1 MIFAKS
7 KPQETLYEHTQK
19 LLENLKIL
27 KTMYGSKIENIL
39 PSVVNKELFW
49 HCVYTTAFYHDFGK
63 AYTPFQNVIREM
75 IGQEKI
81 YSPFKNDIPHGYLSP
96 AFLPFEEM
104 SNLLYNDN
112 ELIKIIV
119 QAIAFHHERNVI
131 PDKRHILEVISKDLE
146 PQLIKINEHM
156 ETNIQKL
163 DKFYLNDMENR
174 ITQSHKYY
182 QLYVLIKGILH
193 RLDHASS
200 AHIEVEVESKD
211 ALNEV
216 TEKHI
221 TLNLNSNL
229 RDVQIYT
236 RDNSHK
242 NLIIVASTGIGK
254 TEAALMWGGEDKT
267 FFTLPLRVS
276 LNSLYSRVKET
287 INFSEVGLLHSTS
300 LDYLADKGYEDA
312 LEIYEQSR
320 HLAKKLNFTTV
331 DQIFP
336 FVFKYLGYE
345 KIYATLAYSKIIV
358 DEIQAYSPSM
368 AASIIKGLEMIYVLN
383 GKFLIMTATLPRI
396 YKDYLIQKGI
406 PFEEKQFLS
415 TLERHFVTINEKSI
429 LDDVDQIIEK
439 SKESKVLVLANTV
452 AQATN
457 IYNTIKSN
465 MTSGVHKNVNLL
477 HSLFIQH
484 DRAQKEKDIQAFSKI
499 PEPGIWISTQIVEAS
514 LDVDFDYLFTEMSTL
529 DSLFQRFGRC
539 YRNRQFNLNHPNI
552 YIYTKDVSGVGSVYN
567 KDIWDFSLSYLS
579 EYNNKFVS
587 ERDKVQMVDQ
597 LYSENQLKG
606 TKFLEEFKNSL
617 TFLDNIIDY
626 DLSKGEVQKIFRDMN
641 TVTCIP
647 QEIYE
652 KNKNLFELC
661 EKEKDKKILAELY
674 REVRKLTV
682 DVPFYRAKR
691 YILGRLN
698 GYRLD
703 NIYLLECC
711 YNDEQGI
718 IFSQKGDDFDRYIF

>member
-1 MIFAKS
+1 MIYAKS
-7 KPQETLYEHTQK
+7 NPQESMYEHTQK
-19 LLENLKIL
+19 LLENLEIL
-27 KTMYGSKIENIL
+27 KTMYGSRIENIL
-39 PSVVNKELFW
+39 PNVVNKEQFW
-49 HCVYTTAFYHDFGK
+49 YCVCITAFYHDFGK
-63 AYTPFQNVIREM
+63 AFTPFQNVIREM
-75 IGQEKI
+75 IGQEKS
-81 YSPFKNDIPHGYLSP
+81 YSSFKNDIPHGYLSP

-104 SNLLYNDN
+104 SHYLSDDN
-112 ELIKIIV
+112 ELVKIII
-119 QAIAFHHERNVI
+119 QAIAFHHERNII
-131 PDKRHILEVISKDLE
+131 PDKGHIIEVISKDLE
-146 PQLIKINEHM
+146 PQLSEINKHM
-156 ETNIQKL
+156 GTNIQKL
-163 DKFYLNDMENR
+163 DKFYLNDMTNR

-182 QLYVLIKGILH
+182 HLYVLIKGILH

-200 AHIEVEVESKD
+200 AHAEVEVYSKE

-229 RDVQIYT
+229 RDVQTYA

-254 TEAALMWGGEDKT
+254 TEAALMWAGEDKT

-287 INFSEVGLLHSTS
+287 INFDEVGLLHSTA
-300 LDYLADKGYEDA
+300 LDYLADKGYEDS
-312 LEIYEQSR
+312 LIIYEQSK

-368 AASIIKGLEMIYVLN
+368 AASIIKGLEMIYELN
-383 GKFLIMTATLPRI
+383 GKFLIMTATFPRI
-396 YKDYLIQKGI
+396 YKDYLIQKEI

-415 TLERHFVTINEKSI
+415 TLERHFVTIKEKSI
-429 LDDVDQIIEK
+429 LDDVDQIIKK

-452 AQATN
+452 AKTIE
-457 IYNTIKSN
+457 IYNILKSN
-465 MTSGVHKNVNLL
+465 IPRGVYKNVNLL
-477 HSLFIQH
+477 HSLFIQR
-484 DRAQKEKDIQAFSKI
+484 DRAQKEKDIQAFSKSD
-499 PEPGIWISTQIVEAS
+499 EAGIWISTQIVEAS

-539 YRNRQFNLNHPNI
+539 YRNRQFDLNHPNV
-552 YIYTKDVSGVGSVYN
+552 YIYTKNVSGVGYVYN
-567 KDIWDFSLSYLS
+567 KDIWNFSLNYLRD
-579 EYNNKFVS
+579 YDNKIVTES
-587 ERDKVQMVDQ
+587 DKVQMVDQ

-606 TKFLEEFKNSL
+606 TKFLEEFRNSL
-617 TFLDNIIDY
+617 NFLDNIIDY
-626 DLSKGEVQKIFRDMN
+626 DLRKEEVQKIFRDIN

-647 QEIYE
+647 EDIYN
-652 KNKNLFELC
+652 KNKFLFDLC
-661 EKEKDKKILAELY
+661 EKEKDKNSLAKLY
-674 REVRKLTV
+674 SEVRKLTV
-682 DVPFYRAKR
+682 DVPLYKAKEH
-691 YILGRLN
+691 ILCRLN
-698 GYRLD
+698 GYRLN
-703 NIYLLECC
+703 NIHLLKCD

-718 IFSQKGDDFDRYIF
+718 IFSQKGDDFDRYIL